1 MEEMDIDI
9 LTELAEEALTS
20 PDKAVRDRAAARL
33 RFMSCFDHWEEV
45 KSLLPLCQSNYLRF
59 IVCKAMHFVVSNEL
73 GPKERKYIQLYVLDY
88 LTMMRERGEELPLY
102 VKNELYSIYA
112 CAIYVN
118 WRLEILSM
126 EQGSEPIGMSIVG
139 ELSSRF
145 PVSDLLDCILEVL
158 TYFAQKESIDGLQSL
173 RSNFVEGFIP
183 IVFSFIV
190 TQFSSCL
197 KGALEV
203 CCTIMEIMSTRC
215 PSALITV
222 KNKTD
227 ESIFLEKGEG
237 WFPALSLAVES
248 CGHFL
253 LENPTLDLSGQ
264 CARFLRMASSV
275 ICIDREWLRSKN
287 NLTDSFLELS
297 SRLLSLFKSSGLP
310 QLLQL
315 GCALLVNLSDRDESR
330 VSNYLLNRPYLIE
343 QWEEAV
349 IAVLERW
356 EDGEEELRQELM
368 HLFFLLGDRV
378 IPCLTGV
385 EGEDTREMPIMRS
398 IMQVSRCYFD
408 NVVAKAHLAEDS
420 YETRSDLGIMLHN
433 EKTLLPIAEMLFCEK
448 IDIYGIVAQRL
459 RSTIEQ
465 YEMCMRIRETGDSD
479 GMGDLLLSLAVDVQA
494 VCPTLTALDA
504 PLFLMHVCL
513 SRLSVII
520 STVAIAVLNNTA
532 HKSDEL
538 VGILARFA
546 RELLSVDGTL
556 TSALLTS
563 LSLVDV
569 EGDDSQRS
577 SMTGGGKVHLGV
589 LRALFFFC
597 VCLYESFSEP
607 SSEFYE
613 IMINLLCYVYLHH
626 SEKACLTNDANLL
639 LNRVL
644 MQGVCGFFL
653 SSEKMFS
660 ILMAMK
666 EERIELLRITSDKL
680 TDEGRKARSRMLSAL
695 TSFNECR
702 HYAGYPTLDLI
713 SCIVTRSLDVD
724 RLTADPH
731 SVFYDLSAIA
741 DGINQVESLYCLLDA
756 LLKRSQELEDLL
768 RALPAN
774 APLLLRLCAKLCNLA
789 TRLFVEDNKCETRW
803 GLVGF
808 AFRAVHDVMLTLG
821 SSSSNRKES
830 IEEIPPGVVSE
841 IYVYDVADIIYCM
854 ISGQWCN
861 LGVALFYSKDFI
873 FLYGSFLSL
882 LFSVSAEL
890 VMARMNSRERVFNAL
905 MKTFLSTGNLGIEIK
920 EFLDTH
926 FVWKRL
932 LKYFVNCLR
941 YSFMPA
947 IICAVDAFF
956 TLLENTSAHGR
967 SFVEDKT
974 IGDLFEELAV
984 HITVSPYMELREIGL
999 CIKLLTKCIQFCGV
1013 VCTERMEK
1021 LLDFCSAYHRVR
1033 LRHLFTLIRSGKED
1047 VPTSYIKVFGM
1058 VSRVQTLSAW

>member
-1 MEEMDIDI
+1 MNIDI

-33 RFMSCFDHWEEV
+33 RFMSSYEHWEEV
-45 KSLLPLCQSNYLRF
+45 KRLLPLCQSNYLRF
-59 IVCKAMHFVVSNEL
+59 IVCKAMQFLISHEL
-73 GPKERKYIQLYVLDY
+73 GPRERKAIQPYVLDY
-88 LTMMRERGEELPLY
+88 LNMMRERGEELPLY

-112 CAIYVN
+112 SALYVN
-118 WRLEILSM
+118 WKLRILSTDQAP
-126 EQGSEPIGMSIVG
+126 ESIGISIS
-139 ELSSRF
+139 ELSSRL
-145 PVSDLLDCILEVL
+145 PVSDVLDCLLEVL
-158 TYFAQKESIDGLQSL
+158 TYFAQREANDGLEIM
-173 RSNFVEGFIP
+173 RVNFVEGFITR
-183 IVFSFIV
+183 VFSFV
-190 TQFSSCL
+190 VPQFSYCL
-197 KGALEV
+197 KNALEV
-203 CCTIMEIMSTRC
+203 CCVIMEIMSTLS
-215 PSALITV
+215 PATTV
-222 KNKTD
+222 KNRTN
-227 ESIFLEKGEG
+227 ESIYLENGEK
-237 WFPALSLAVES
+237 WFPALSLAVDG
-248 CGHFL
+248 CIQIL
-253 LENPTLDLSGQ
+253 LTYQSLDLRGK
-264 CARFLRMASSV
+264 CVRFLRMASST
-275 ICIDREWLRSKN
+275 ICFDPQCLRSRN
-287 NLTDSFLELS
+287 QLSDSFLELS
-297 SRLLSLFKSSGLP
+297 SRIPSLYKSSGLP
-310 QLLQL
+310 QMLQL
-315 GCALLVNLSDRDESR
+315 GCAVLVNLSDRDEGR
-330 VSNYLLNRPYLIE
+330 VSNYLLSRPYLIE

-349 IAVLERW
+349 IGVLERW

-378 IPCLTGV
+378 IPCLAG
-385 EGEDTREMPIMRS
+385 EGENTREMPIMRS

-408 NVVAKAHLAEDS
+408 NCVAKAHLAEDS

-465 YEMCMRIRETGDSD
+465 YELCVRIRETGDSD

-494 VCPTLTALDA
+494 VFPTLTALDA

-520 STVAIAVLNNTA
+520 STVAIAVLNNKA
-532 HKSDEL
+532 HRSDEL

-569 EGDDSQRS
+569 EDDDSQRS
-577 SMTGGGKVHLGV
+577 SMTGGGKVHLGI

-626 SEKACLTNDANLL
+626 SEKACLTHDANLL

-680 TDEGRKARSRMLSAL
+680 TDDGRKARSRMLSAL
-695 TSFNECR
+695 TSFTECR
-702 HYAGYPTLDLI
+702 HYAGFPTLDLI

-731 SVFYDLSAIA
+731 SVFYDLCAIA

-756 LLKRSQELEDLL
+756 LLKRSQEIEDLL

-808 AFRAVHDVMLTLG
+808 AFRAVNGVMHTLG
-821 SSSSNRKES
+821 SSSSNRKEP

-841 IYVYDVADIIYCM
+841 IYVYDVADIIYSM

-861 LGVALFYSKDFI
+861 VGVALFYSKDFL
-873 FLYGSFLSL
+873 FLYGGFLSL

-890 VMARMNSRERVFNAL
+890 VMARKNSRERVFDAL
-905 MKTFLSTGNLGIEIK
+905 MKSFLSSGNLGIELK

-932 LKYFVNCLR
+932 LKYLLNCLR
-941 YSFMPA
+941 CSFLPVIM
-947 IICAVDAFF
+947 CAVDAIF
-956 TLLENTSAHGR
+956 TSLGNTSVHGS

-984 HITVSPYMELREIGL
+984 HITICPYMEQNEVDL
-999 CIKLLTKCIQFCGV
+999 CFKLLTKCMQFCGI
-1013 VCTERMEK
+1013 VCTERMEE
-1021 LLDFCSAYHRVR
+1021 LLDFCTAYHRVR
-1033 LRHLFTLIRSGKED
+1033 LRHLFTIIRSGEED
-1047 VPTSYIKVFGM
+1047 MPTSYTTVFGR

>member
-1 MEEMDIDI
+1 MDIDV
-9 LTELAEEALTS
+9 LAKLAEEALTS

-33 RFMSCFDHWEEV
+33 RFMNRYEHWEEV
-45 KSLLPLCQSNYLRF
+45 KRLLPLCQSNYLRF
-59 IVCKAMHFVVSNEL
+59 IICKAMQFMASNEL
-73 GPKERKYIQLYVLDY
+73 GPNERKKIQQYVLDY

-102 VKNELYSIYA
+102 IKNEVYSIYA
-112 CAIYVN
+112 CALYVD
-118 WRLEILSM
+118 WRLQILSTD
-126 EQGSEPIGMSIVG
+126 QVPGPIGIYIS
-139 ELSSRF
+139 ELTSRF
-145 PVSDLLDCILEVL
+145 PLSDVLDCILEVL
-158 TYFAQKESIDGLQSL
+158 TYFAQKEANDGLD
-173 RSNFVEGFIP
+173 RMRVNFVEGFIP
-183 IVFSFIV
+183 RVLTFVVF
-190 TQFSSCL
+190 QFSYCL
-197 KGALEV
+197 KSALEL
-203 CCTIMEIMSTRC
+203 CCIIMEIMSTRS
-215 PSALITV
+215 PAPITV
-222 KNKTD
+222 KNKMD
-227 ESIFLEKGEG
+227 GSIFLEKGEK
-237 WFPALSLAVES
+237 WFPALSLLVDG
-248 CGHFL
+248 CIQIL
-253 LENPTLDLSGQ
+253 LTYQSLDLRGK
-264 CARFLRMASSV
+264 CVRFLRMASSI
-275 ICIDREWLRSKN
+275 ICVDPEWLQSQNK
-287 NLTDSFLELS
+287 LSDSFLELF
-297 SRLLSLFKSSGLP
+297 SRLPSLYKSSGLP

-315 GCALLVNLSDRDESR
+315 GCAVLVNVSDRDEGR

-349 IAVLERW
+349 IGVLERW

-378 IPCLTGV
+378 IPCLAG
-385 EGEDTREMPIMRS
+385 EGENTREMPIMRS

-420 YETRSDLGIMLHN
+420 YEARSDLGIMLHN

-465 YEMCMRIRETGDSD
+465 YELCVRIRETGDSD
-479 GMGDLLLSLAVDVQA
+479 GMGDLLLSLAVNVQA
-494 VCPTLTALDA
+494 VFPTLTALDA

-520 STVAIAVLNNTA
+520 STVAIAVLNNAA
-532 HKSDEL
+532 HQSDEL

-569 EGDDSQRS
+569 EDDDSQLS
-577 SMTGGGKVHLGV
+577 STTGGGKVHLGI

-613 IMINLLCYVYLHH
+613 IMISLLCYVYLHH
-626 SEKACLTNDANLL
+626 SEKACLTHDANLL

-680 TDEGRKARSRMLSAL
+680 TDEGRKARSRMLSTL
-695 TSFNECR
+695 TSFTECR
-702 HYAGYPTLDLI
+702 HYAGFPTLDLI

-731 SVFYDLSAIA
+731 SVFYDLCAIA

-756 LLKRSQELEDLL
+756 LLKRSQEIEDLL

-808 AFRAVHDVMLTLG
+808 AFRAVHGVMHTLG
-821 SSSSNRKES
+821 LSSSNWKGP

-841 IYVYDVADIIYCM
+841 IYVYDVADIIYSM
-854 ISGQWCN
+854 ISGEWCN

-873 FLYGSFLSL
+873 FLYGGFLSL
-882 LFSVSAEL
+882 LFSVPAEL
-890 VMARMNSRERVFNAL
+890 VMAHKNSRERVFDAL
-905 MKTFLSTGNLGIEIK
+905 MKSFLSSGNLGIELK

-932 LKYFVNCLR
+932 LKYFLNCLR
-941 YSFMPA
+941 YSFLPVIML
-947 IICAVDAFF
+947 AVDAVF
-956 TLLENTSAHGR
+956 TSLGNTSVHGS
-967 SFVEDKT
+967 SFLEDRT

-984 HITVSPYMELREIGL
+984 HITIAPHMERNEVEL
-999 CIKLLTKCIQFCGV
+999 CFKLLTNCMQFCGI

-1021 LLDFCSAYHRVR
+1021 LLDFCTAYHRVR
-1033 LRHLFTLIRSGKED
+1033 LRHLFTVICSGNED
-1047 VPTSYIKVFGM
+1047 APASYTTVFGRE
-1058 VSRVQTLSAW
+1058 SKVQTLSAW